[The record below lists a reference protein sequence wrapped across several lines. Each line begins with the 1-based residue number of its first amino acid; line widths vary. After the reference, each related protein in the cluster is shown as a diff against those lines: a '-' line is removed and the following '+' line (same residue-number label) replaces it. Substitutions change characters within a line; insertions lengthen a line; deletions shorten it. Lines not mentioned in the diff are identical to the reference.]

1 MDNGPVNLSNPRSGW
16 FYLPTVITKT
26 LDAPFLTRI
35 AAEFGTP
42 CYVYDAA
49 IIRDRIRQLQA
60 FDTIRFA
67 QKACSN
73 VHILRRMRE
82 RGVVVDS
89 VSGGEIERALV
100 AGFTADGEP
109 SGIVFTADLFD
120 RATLDRV
127 VELGIP
133 VNAGSPDM
141 LHQLGE
147 RSPGHRVWIRVNP
160 GFGHGHS
167 RKTNTGG
174 ESSKHGI
181 WHTDLAASLQAVR
194 KHGLHLVGL
203 HMHIGSGADFEHLK
217 SVCDAM
223 VAQVKALGHDL
234 EAISA
239 GGGLPIPYRLD
250 GNHVDCDEYFRLW
263 DASRKEIESFLGH
276 PVRME
281 IEPGRFLVAESGILL
296 SEVRAV
302 KDQGANHFVL
312 VDAGFNDLVR
322 PAMYGSWH
330 ELSFLRS
337 GALVHDGIRSTL
349 VGGPLCESGDVFTQ
363 EEGGV
368 VVPRD
373 LPEARVGDLAVIHDT
388 GAYGAA
394 MASNYNTR
402 GLLPEILVDGREVRL
417 IRRRQTFRDLL
428 ELEEV

>member
-1 MDNGPVNLSNPRSGW
+1 M
-16 FYLPTVITKT
+16 TT
-26 LDAPFLTRI
+26 LDPSLLTRL
-35 AAEFGTP
+35 AAQYGTP
-42 CYVYDAA
+42 VYVYDAA
-49 IIRDRIRQLQA
+49 VVRDRVRQLKS

-73 VHILRRMRE
+73 VHLLRLMRE
-82 RGVVVDS
+82 EGVVVDS

-100 AGFTADGEP
+100 AGFVAGGEP
-109 SGIVFTADLFD
+109 SGIVFTADIFD
-120 RATLDRV
+120 RAALERV

-141 LHQLGE
+141 LEQLGE

-181 WHTDLAASLQAVR
+181 WHENLAEALEIVR
-194 KHGLHLVGL
+194 RHKLRLVGL
-203 HMHIGSGADFEHLK
+203 HMHIGSGADFHHLK

-223 VAQVKALGHDL
+223 VDQVGALGQDL

-239 GGGLPIPYRLD
+239 GGGLPTPYRL
-250 GNHVDCDEYFRLW
+250 HETSVDCDEYFRLW
-263 DASRKEIESFLGH
+263 DAARKAIEAKLGH
-276 PVRME
+276 SVRLE
-281 IEPGRFLVAESGILL
+281 IEPGRFLVAESGVLL

-302 KDQGANHFVL
+302 KDQGSNHFVL

-330 ELSFLRS
+330 EVSFLRS
-337 GALVHDGIRSTL
+337 GARVVDGIRPTL
-349 VGGPLCESGDVFTQ
+349 LAGPLCESGDVFTQ

-373 LPEARVGDLAVIHDT
+373 LPRAKVGDVAVLHDT

-394 MASNYNTR
+394 MASNYNSR
-402 GLLPEILVDGREVRL
+402 GLLPEILVEDGNARC
-417 IRRRQTFRDLL
+417 IRRRQTIRDLL
-428 ELEEV
+428 SLEEV